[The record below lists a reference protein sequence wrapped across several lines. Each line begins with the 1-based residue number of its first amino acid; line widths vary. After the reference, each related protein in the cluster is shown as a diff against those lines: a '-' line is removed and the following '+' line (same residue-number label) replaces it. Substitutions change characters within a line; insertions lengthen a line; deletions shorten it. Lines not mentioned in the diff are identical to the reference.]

1 MFNLEHQTQIGRHRT
16 DDVDKPGEQKRGS
29 GGRNT
34 LINTFTKKSISW
46 YSKRGTN
53 GSLVLPINV
62 LP

>member
-34 LINTFTKKSISW
+34 LINTFTKK
-46 YSKRGTN
+46 
-53 GSLVLPINV
+53 
-62 LP
+62 